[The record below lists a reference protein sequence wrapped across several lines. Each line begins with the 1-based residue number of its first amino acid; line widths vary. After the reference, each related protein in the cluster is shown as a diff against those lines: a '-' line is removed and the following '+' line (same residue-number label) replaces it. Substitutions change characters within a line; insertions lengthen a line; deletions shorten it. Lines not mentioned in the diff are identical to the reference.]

1 MLNAARVRFP
11 MRLEADGEWGDET
24 PSMEGVV
31 RSIFWLACIER

>member
-1 MLNAARVRFP
+1 MLNAARVRVP
-11 MRLEADGEWGDET
+11 RRGEAEWEGGDET